1 MMTLT
6 GGRKTTITA
15 FPAPAHNNAPLSWR
29 VTAH

>member
-15 FPAPAHNNAPLSWR
+15 HPAPAHN
-29 VTAH
+29 AHLFGGHPGC